1 MPPLLFHLD
10 ANAVNAKQ
18 LNPDL
23 NELERLASLGIV
35 ELEYSEVAYDEAAN
49 DKGIR
54 EAKAELHTWAG
65 LSHQLELEATWR
77 TLITNA
83 TFPNGAPS
91 ASQKNDV
98 EILLTAKMAGA
109 ILVTSDG
116 ASNSQPRG
124 ILGSKRELE
133 ALGIKVVTPSEAL
146 ALANAIENVKS
157 TLIIRSH

>member
-18 LNPDL
+18 LNRDL
-23 NELERLASLGIV
+23 NELERFASLGIV

-65 LSHQLELEATWR
+65 LSQQPEFEAAWR
-77 TLITNA
+77 KLIANA
-83 TFPNGAPS
+83 TFPNGVQS

-98 EILLTAKMAGA
+98 EVLLTAKMAGA

-116 ASNSQPRG
+116 ASKSQPRG
-124 ILGSKRELE
+124 ILGSKQELE
-133 ALGIKVVTPSEAL
+133 ALGIKVVTPSEAV
-146 ALANAIENVKS
+146 ALACAIANVKS
-157 TLIIRSH
+157 TFNIR